1 MSRACLR
8 PRIALEAKG
17 KAFKVS
23 TLFGNIMVDVVR
35 TSAVVDAIAH
45 RLRAVP
51 PLRYALVGSLFTA
64 GYLGLEWLTRVHELE
79 ALGITLW
86 NPVKAL
92 SLGLLLIKGL
102 AYAPV
107 LFLAALLADLLIY
120 GAAKSTASMVTT
132 SAVVALGYAAL
143 AASLTR
149 GFGFAL
155 HRADLRNVVTL
166 LVSVPVGAFAIACL
180 YCGFLVLFGDLR
192 GRLYWEAVPHLWVG
206 DTVGIVIVLPLAM
219 AAPRALQLLRE
230 TRPALLALDA
240 VLFLAG
246 VMVALWLIFGFE
258 RANEFHFFY
267 LLFLPIS
274 WIAMRIGF
282 AGAALGLCLIHLL
295 LVAFIS
301 WGNYPATTF
310 MAYQLLVLA
319 LAVTGLLLG
328 AVVDERRRS
337 DELLRGQHAEVA
349 RMARHA
355 TAGAMGVTLA
365 HQISQPLS
373 NVAMYLHVGRQL
385 LATKPAATQ
394 PIADALDKAAGQLRV
409 AKDVLERLRDFVSR
423 GTLRPAPIDVG
434 ALTRKVVALAE
445 DDARAHGVSVR
456 LEAHAVP
463 QVTADPLQLEQA
475 LINLVNNAID
485 AAGEAR
491 DAPGA
496 VTVRLGSSPERVWI
510 KIEDNGPGIPG
521 DIAAHI
527 FEPFVTTKP
536 AGMGLGLALSR
547 ELIGAHGG
555 AIAWERIGRGGTRF
569 IVELP
574 ADPEHGH
581 AA

>member
-1 MSRACLR
+1 MTDVLR
-8 PRIALEAKG
+8 TTAGEMWRGHPVRRCAVTSLIG
-17 KAFKVS
+17 G
-23 TLFGNIMVDVVR
+23 LFI
-35 TSAVVDAIAH
+35 
-45 RLRAVP
+45 
-51 PLRYALVGSLFTA
+51 A

-92 SLGLLLIKGL
+92 SLALLLVRGP

-120 GAAKSTASMVTT
+120 GASKTPASIVATG
-132 SAVVALGYAAL
+132 AVVALGYAAL

-149 GFGFAL
+149 GFGFTL
-155 HRADLRNVVTL
+155 RCADLRNVVAL
-166 LVSVPVGAFAIACL
+166 LVTVPAGTFAIACL
-180 YCGFLVLFGDLR
+180 YCAFLVLFGDLPASQ
-192 GRLYWEAVPHLWVG
+192 YSEAVPHLWVG
-206 DTVGIVIVLPLAM
+206 DTVGIVIVLPIAM
-219 AAPRALQLLRE
+219 AASGSLQHLLE
-230 TRPALLALDA
+230 TRPTLLLFDA
-240 VLFLAG
+240 AMFLAG

-274 WIAMRIGF
+274 WIAMRTGF
-282 AGAALGLCLIHLL
+282 AGAAIGLCLTHLM
-295 LVAFIS
+295 LVTFIS
-301 WGNYPATTF
+301 WGGYPATTF

-385 LATKPAATQ
+385 LATKPAEVQ
-394 PIADALDKAAGQLRV
+394 PIADALDKATGQLRL
-409 AKDVLERLRDFVSR
+409 AKDILERLRDFVSR
-423 GTLRPAPIDVG
+423 GTLRPAPTEIG

-456 LEAHAVP
+456 LEAVP
-463 QVTADPLQLEQA
+463 VPLVTVDSLQLEQT
-475 LINLVNNAID
+475 LINLINNAID
-485 AAGEAR
+485 AAAEAS
-491 DAPGA
+491 PGPGT
-496 VTVRLGSSPERVWI
+496 VTVRLGSSGQSVWI
-510 KIEDNGPGIPG
+510 RIEDNGPGVS
-521 DIAAHI
+521 DDVAAHI
-527 FEPFVTTKP
+527 VEPSVTTKP
-536 AGMGLGLALSR
+536 GGMGLGLALSR

-555 AIAWERIGRGGTRF
+555 TIDWELIEQGGARF

-574 ADPEHGH
+574 ADPEPGH